1 MNALRTKAIKDVT
14 RRKLR
19 TGLTVVGITLGV
31 MGLTAVGITSSQLG
45 ASVRAANATKNLP
58 DIVIATLPTQGQS
71 AVALLGRQPNVSL
84 AESETDIT
92 LRWLV
97 PTGHATLY
105 VQGLPNFSGGAS
117 RKFTVSAGNMPGPN
131 EILMERNDLPV
142 QTFQV
147 GDRIQ
152 VQVNGSSPMFVRVSG
167 ISQTAGVVSASLGGG
182 VAYMRE
188 GDAQTISNTP
198 ASNTFN
204 VWLQNYGQ
212 RANSAKVLARALQAS
227 GVTVLNTTVGHDVT
241 HGTSSIGAGLF
252 TVMQVL
258 SLVALLLS
266 VFLLLSTITTL
277 LAEQVPIIGTMKAI
291 GASRAQVVRNYLL
304 GVAIYG
310 VLGTV
315 LGFALGLW
323 IGAWA
328 MAWLGNLLGLYT
340 GTVSIPLSLVAQV
353 IAVGIAVP
361 MLAALWP
368 IFSGTRVTVHQA
380 ISGYGIE
387 KRAGRGGIWAR
398 LIGSVLGFLPET
410 LQLGA
415 RNLFRRRTRAVLT
428 LLALAVSGAAF
439 LAIQTT
445 SASFNNVLANSE
457 ATYHADIW
465 AMLDNPVPVD
475 KVVPRVAALPG
486 VDHIYPG
493 TMSFP
498 TTKWG
503 SVEIFAPVA
512 GGYRQQVLQ
521 GRWLSSNDTN
531 AVVVNESIAQKTGLT
546 VGDWIS
552 FHDSVNNASWQI
564 VGIARDYSDPTA
576 LGVMLAPLAEINA
589 FRHYPA
595 NFVDHLLITSTST
608 RQADIDSLANRVDTF
623 LSKNNMEAMV
633 STSAQ
638 QVANNQSAFLV
649 LYAMFY
655 SVIAIVALVGAIGLF
670 NALAMGV
677 VERRRE
683 IGILRSMGATGRKV
697 AQVFLTEG
705 ISLGLVGWL
714 GAVVIGIPAAYGFVM
729 LLSNVLLHVT
739 FVFNP
744 MSLVVMFGFIVIV
757 AALASVGPVFAASRV
772 KIASTLRYE

>member
-1 MNALRTKAIKDVT
+1 MNALRIKAIKDVT

-58 DIVIATLPTQGQS
+58 DVVLATLPTNG
-71 AVALLGRQPNVSL
+71 AAADLLNRQPNVKL
-84 AESETDIT
+84 AESETDVS
-92 LRWLV
+92 LRWLI

-105 VQGLPNFSGGAS
+105 VQGLSSFSGGAS
-117 RKFTVSAGNMPGPN
+117 RKLTITAGQAPGPN

-142 QTFQV
+142 QSFQV

-152 VQVNGSSPMFVRVSG
+152 VQANGSSPLFVRVSG
-167 ISQTAGVVSASLGGG
+167 ISQTAGVVAATLGGG

-188 GDAQTISNTP
+188 ADAQAISGTP
-198 ASNTFN
+198 SSNTFN
-204 VWLQNYGQ
+204 VWLRDYGL
-212 RANSAKVLARALQAS
+212 RANSAKQLAHVLQAN

-241 HGTSSIGAGLF
+241 HGTSAIGAGLF

-258 SLVALLLS
+258 SLIALLLS

-291 GASRAQVVRNYLL
+291 GASRAQVIRNYLL

-315 LGFALGLW
+315 LGFGVGLW

-328 MAWLGNLLGLYT
+328 VGWLGNILGLYT
-340 GTVSIPLSLVAQV
+340 GGVSIPLSLAVEVV
-353 IAVGIAVP
+353 IVGVVVP
-361 MLAALWP
+361 MLVALWP
-368 IFSGTRVTVHQA
+368 IYSGTRVTVHQA

-398 LIGSVLGFLPET
+398 LVGAVLGFLPET

-445 SASFNNVLANSE
+445 SASFNNVLANSV

-465 AMLDNPVPVD
+465 AMLDNPVPAD
-475 KVVPRVAALPG
+475 KAVPRVAALRG
-486 VDHIYPG
+486 VDQVYPG

-503 SVEIFAPVA
+503 SVEIFAPVS

-521 GRWLSSNDTN
+521 GRWLSAGDTN
-531 AVVVNESIAQKTGLT
+531 AVVINESIAQKTGLG
-546 VGDWIS
+546 VGDRIS
-552 FHDSVNNASWQI
+552 FHDNVNSATWQI
-564 VGIARDYSDPTA
+564 VGIARDYSNPAA

-595 NFVDHLLITSTST
+595 NFVDHLLITSTSS
-608 RQADIDSLANRVDTF
+608 RQADIDALAKRVDTF
-623 LSKNNMEAMV
+623 LSQNGMDAMV

-649 LYAMFY
+649 LYVMFY

-670 NALAMGV
+670 NSLAMGV

-683 IGILRSMGATGRKV
+683 IGILRSMGATSRKV
-697 AQVFLTEG
+697 AQVFLAEG
-705 ISLGLVGWL
+705 IGLGVFGWL
-714 GAVVIGIPAAYGFVM
+714 TAVVIGIPAAYGFVA

-744 MSLVVMFGFIVIV
+744 MSLVVMFAFIVIV
-757 AALASVGPVFAASRV
+757 AGLASVGPVLAASRV

>member
-19 TGLTVVGITLGV
+19 TGLTVAGITLGV

-45 ASVRAANATKNLP
+45 ASVQAANATKGLP
-58 DIVIATLPTQGQS
+58 DIVFGTMPASQAT
-71 AVALLGRQPNVSL
+71 VDLLNRQANVRL
-84 AESETDIT
+84 AESETDISA
-92 LRWLV
+92 RWSI
-97 PTGHATLY
+97 PTGHAMLY
-105 VQGLPNFSGGAS
+105 IQGLSDFIGGEAN
-117 RKFTVSAGNMPGPN
+117 KLTMTAGQAPGAD

-142 QTFQV
+142 QSFQV

-152 VQVNGSSPMFVRVSG
+152 LQFNASDPVSVRVSG
-167 ISQTAGVVSASLGGG
+167 ISQTAGVVAATLGGG

-188 GDAQTISNTP
+188 ADAQAISRTP

-212 RANSAKVLARALQAS
+212 RAQTAKQLARVLQAS
-227 GVTVLNTTVGHDVT
+227 GVTVLSTKIGHDVT
-241 HGTSSIGAGLF
+241 HGTSAIGAGIF
-252 TVMQVL
+252 TVMNVL
-258 SLVALLLS
+258 SAIALLLS
-266 VFLLLSTITTL
+266 ILLLLSTITTL

-291 GASRAQVVRNYLL
+291 GASRAQVIRNYLL

-310 VLGTV
+310 LLGTV
-315 LGFALGLW
+315 IGFGFGLL
-323 IGAWA
+323 IASWA
-328 MAWLGNLLGLYT
+328 VGWLGNVLGLYT
-340 GTVSIPLSLVAQV
+340 GNLSISPALAIEI
-353 IAVGIAVP
+353 IAVGVVVP
-361 MLAALWP
+361 LLAALWP
-368 IFSGTRVTVHQA
+368 IYSGTRVTVHQA

-398 LIGSVLGFLPET
+398 LVGGLFGFLPET

-415 RNLFRRRTRAVLT
+415 RNLFRRRTRALLT
-428 LLALAVSGAAF
+428 LFALAVSGAAF

-445 SASFNNVLANSE
+445 SASFNNVLDNSV

-465 AMLDNPVPVD
+465 AMLDNPVAAGR
-475 KVVPRVAALPG
+475 VVPRVAQLPG
-486 VDHIYPG
+486 VSQIYPG
-493 TMSFP
+493 TMYFP

-503 SVEIFAPVA
+503 SVEVFAPVS
-512 GGYRQQVLQ
+512 GGYRQQVLE
-521 GRWLSSNDTN
+521 GRWLAGNDTN
-531 AVVVNESIAQKTGLT
+531 AVVINESIAQKTGLK

-552 FHDSVNNASWQI
+552 LHDDVNSGQWQI
-564 VGIARDYSDPTA
+564 VGIARDYSNPTA
-576 LGVMLAPLAEINA
+576 LGVMLAPLSEINA
-589 FRHYPA
+589 IRHYPA
-595 NFVDHLLITSTST
+595 DFVDHLLITSTSS
-608 RQADIDSLANRVDTF
+608 RQADINSLSKRIDDF
-623 LSKNNMEAMV
+623 LSQNGMGAMV

-649 LYAMFY
+649 LYGMFY
-655 SVIAIVALVGAIGLF
+655 SVVAIVALVGAIGLF
-670 NALAMGV
+670 NSLAMGV

-697 AQVFLTEG
+697 AQVFLAEG
-705 ISLGLVGWL
+705 IGLGVIGWL
-714 GAVVIGIPAAYGFVM
+714 LAVLIGVPAAYGFVT

-744 MSLVVMFGFIVIV
+744 MSLIVMFGFIVIV
-757 AALASVGPVFAASRV
+757 ATVASVGPVFAASRV

>member
-1 MNALRTKAIKDVT
+1 MNALHTKAVKDVT

-45 ASVRAANATKNLP
+45 ASVRAANATKSLP
-58 DIVIATLPTQGQS
+58 DIVFATLPTNS
-71 AVALLGRQPNVSL
+71 ATADLLSRQTNVKL
-84 AESETDIT
+84 AESETDVS
-92 LRWLV
+92 LRWLI

-105 VQGLPNFSGGAS
+105 VQGLSSFSGGAS
-117 RKFTVSAGNMPGPN
+117 QKLSIAAGTAPGPN

-142 QTFQV
+142 QSFQV

-152 VQVNGSSPMFVRVSG
+152 LQGNGSSPIFVRISG
-167 ISQTAGVVSASLGGG
+167 ISQTAGVVAATLGGG

-188 GDAQTISNTP
+188 ADAQAISGTP

-204 VWLQNYGQ
+204 VWLRDSGQ
-212 RANSAKVLARALQAS
+212 RATSAKQLAHVLQAN
-227 GVTVLNTTVGHDVT
+227 GVTVLNTTVGHDIT
-241 HGTSSIGAGLF
+241 HGTSAIADGLF
-252 TVMQVL
+252 TVMNVL
-258 SLVALLLS
+258 SAIAVLLS
-266 VFLLLSTITTL
+266 ILLLLSTITTL
-277 LAEQVPIIGTMKAI
+277 LAEQIPIIGTMKAI

-304 GVAIYG
+304 GVVIYG

-315 LGFALGLW
+315 IGFTIGLL
-323 IGAWA
+323 IGMWA
-328 MAWLGNLLGLYT
+328 VRWLGNVLGLFT
-340 GTVSIPLSLVAQV
+340 GNLSIAPSLVIEVVALGV
-353 IAVGIAVP
+353 VVP

-398 LIGSVLGFLPET
+398 LVGVVLGFMPET

-465 AMLDNPVPVD
+465 AMLDNPVPAD
-475 KVVPRVAALPG
+475 KVVPRVAQLPG
-486 VDHIYPG
+486 VGQIYPG
-493 TMSFP
+493 TMYFP

-503 SVEIFAPVA
+503 SVEVFAPVS

-521 GRWLSSNDTN
+521 GRWLTTGDTS
-531 AVVVNESIAQKTGLT
+531 AVVINESIAQKTGLKL
-546 VGDWIS
+546 GDWIS
-552 FHDSVNNASWQI
+552 FHDSVNSGQWHI
-564 VGIARDYSDPTA
+564 VGIARDYSNPSA
-576 LGVMLAPLAEINA
+576 LGVMLAPLSEINA
-589 FRHYPA
+589 VRHYPA
-595 NFVDHLLITSTST
+595 NFVDHLLITSTSA
-608 RQADIDSLANRVDTF
+608 RQADIDSLARRVDTF
-623 LSKNNMEAMV
+623 LSQNRMDAMV

-649 LYAMFY
+649 LYGMFY

-670 NALAMGV
+670 NSLAMGV

-697 AQVFLTEG
+697 AQVFLAEG
-705 ISLGLVGWL
+705 IGLGVIGWML
-714 GAVVIGIPAAYGFVM
+714 AVLIGIPAAYGFVQ
-729 LLSNVLLHVT
+729 LLSNVLLRVT

-744 MSLVVMFGFIVIV
+744 ISLIVMFAFILIV